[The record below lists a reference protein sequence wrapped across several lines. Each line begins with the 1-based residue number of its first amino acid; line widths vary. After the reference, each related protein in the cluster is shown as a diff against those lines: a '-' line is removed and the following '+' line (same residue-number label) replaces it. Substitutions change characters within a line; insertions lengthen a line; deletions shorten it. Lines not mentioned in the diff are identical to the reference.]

1 MSLENF
7 KITDEQILKNGVVSA
22 PDKLTGNA
30 AENKA
35 LFDNLIR
42 AVVRESVN
50 NIIDILVSSKGASAL
65 GAMTLKGGGINL
77 QELLNLVE
85 SAADEAKKTA
95 EDALEKANAASGVDL
110 STFIT
115 KDDVAEF
122 GGAPGLVPLYANN
135 EYGLGFKEGKFAV
148 IGAGPGTIPLKKN
161 GNMPITPR
169 YLDEAIKVGL
179 TTNTTIL
186 SNAEKS
192 VALSWLGAPLVS
204 FGTYVGGGELG
215 SSNPTKVA
223 CSFQPDVVIV
233 ASNRLLGGDSVKP
246 CIRIMCKDGGTATYI
261 PSTST
266 NELRMTSSSTL
277 GFTYAD
283 GFISWYGSS
292 VHDQCSISNLEYSW
306 IAFGGKY
313 ESN

>member
-42 AVVRESVN
+42 AIVRESVN

-65 GAMTLKGGGINL
+65 GAMTLDGYGINL
-77 QELLNLVE
+77 QELLNLIE
-85 SAADEAKKTA
+85 SAAEEAQKNA

-122 GGAPGLVPLYANN
+122 GEAPGLVSLYVNN

-148 IGAGPGTIPLKKN
+148 IGAGSGTIALKKN

-192 VALSWLGAPLVS
+192 VALAWLGAPLVS

-233 ASNRLLGGDSVKP
+233 ASNCLLGGNSMKP
-246 CIRIMCKDGGTATYI
+246 CIRIMSKDGGTVIYE
-261 PSTST
+261 PSSSYDPTID
-266 NELRMTSSSTL
+266 SSSTL
-277 GFTYAD
+277 GFAYVD
-283 GFISWYGSS
+283 GFISWYGSA
-292 VHDQCSISNLEYSW
+292 VYNQCSISNLEYSW
-306 IAFGGKY
+306 IAFGGNY
-313 ESN
+313 EGN